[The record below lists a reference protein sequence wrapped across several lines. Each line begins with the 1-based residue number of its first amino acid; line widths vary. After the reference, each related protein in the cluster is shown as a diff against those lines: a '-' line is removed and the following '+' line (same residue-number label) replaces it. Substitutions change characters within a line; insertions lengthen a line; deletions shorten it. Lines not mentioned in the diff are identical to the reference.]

1 MKNQFLKLILVF
13 LFTTVC
19 INAQDKKQITGNNI
33 SKKEISFIEGKETR
47 KLFLL
52 EGYIAEHG
60 AKSESSAKLKS
71 IDRAAKAITNLGFV
85 QVFKISDQSLLN
97 NGKVSTKLNSSENY
111 SAVYSFS
118 GTEDDI
124 VIPVGVVVQFKKNVT
139 ENEIISFEKKYSIS
153 RVELGSINGKLV
165 SYQTEKGQASID
177 LQNQIKN
184 ESIIEG
190 TSLDFI
196 MERSRK

>member
-1 MKNQFLKLILVF
+1 MKNLVKISIIFFLVSLCTF
-13 LFTTVC
+13 SE
-19 INAQDKKQITGNNI
+19 DKKQVGGNSI
-33 SKKEISFIEGKETR
+33 SKKEISYMDGKEVK

-71 IDRAAKAITNLGFV
+71 VDTGAKAITNLGFV
-85 QVFKISDQSLLN
+85 QVFKVSDASLLD
-97 NGKVSTKLNSSENY
+97 NGKVSTKLNSKEKY

-118 GTEDDI
+118 GTENDM
-124 VIPVGVVVQFKKNVT
+124 VIPVGVIVQFKKNVSASD
-139 ENEIISFEKKYSIS
+139 ISSFEKKYSLVG
-153 RVELGSINGKLV
+153 VELGSINGKLV
-165 SYQTEKGQASID
+165 SYQTEKGGASLD

-190 TSLDFI
+190 TSIDFI
-196 MERSRK
+196 QERAMK